1 MYDFPYFSICLVF
14 FILNSFVKKVLHFSP
29 AEESQE
35 DLDWSCLGPMA
46 CANLIALTPE
56 LAYSDWLE
64 LDHGLI
70 LSLNASA
77 KASCLAGE
85 IPPKGEQ
92 SRR

>member
-14 FILNSFVKKVLHFSP
+14 FILNSFVKKFCILAPLKSP
-29 AEESQE
+29 RE

-56 LAYSDWLE
+56 LAYSDWLG

-77 KASCLAGE
+77 KASCLTGE